1 MFILS
6 IGHWQSC
13 TFNKNMIF
21 MKILKTM
28 SKNGLTHQIMVKEEE
43 KTITC
48 KKNKVTGKIV
58 TKIASSE
65 T

>member
-1 MFILS
+1 
-6 IGHWQSC
+6 
-13 TFNKNMIF
+13 

-48 KKNKVTGKIV
+48 KKNKVTGMMKDKTGGKIV